1 MVKAP
6 KIGVKLAAVDGVR
19 IDYEVTKKTYTCDVE
34 LSKGEGLYNV
44 LKGEFI
50 PTSNNISFGPLSI
63 EKIIEHGSE
72 TSRAKD
78 IKGIAFESHLLHVI
92 P

>member
-1 MVKAP
+1 
-6 KIGVKLAAVDGVR
+6 
-19 IDYEVTKKTYTCDVE
+19 
-34 LSKGEGLYNV
+34 